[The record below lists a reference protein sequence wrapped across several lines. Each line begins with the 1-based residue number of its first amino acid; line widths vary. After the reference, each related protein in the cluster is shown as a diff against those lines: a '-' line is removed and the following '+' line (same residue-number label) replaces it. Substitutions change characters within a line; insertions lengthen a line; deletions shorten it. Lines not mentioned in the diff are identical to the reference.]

1 MAWNRSP
8 DTLARV
14 SEPIATVVVPARN
27 EEDAISACLDSVLA
41 QDETRLQVVVVD
53 GASSDRTPD
62 IVKSYAERD
71 ARVEILYNPRQIIP
85 VSLNLALDAARAPW
99 LVRVDAHAVVPTDYV
114 RRAVAHLETG
124 RWGAVGGRKDGVGRT
139 PAGKAIAAAMA
150 SPFGVGNSTYHYGTA
165 PTEVDHVPFGA
176 YPVAVVKELGGWN
189 EDLRVNQDFELDYRL
204 RASGRAILFDPELH
218 IDWDCRQSIRELF
231 RQYRR
236 YGRGKAKVA
245 ALHPRSAA
253 PRHLAAPCFV
263 AWLVIALVT
272 GLRRPRSAAVA
283 VMPYGVALAVASAR
297 SARSLPP
304 EARRWVPAAFAAMHI
319 GWGLGFWEGIFDT
332 ARNAMRRTV

>member
-1 MAWNRSP
+1 MAWNRSRIP
-8 DTLARV
+8 WPEVT
-14 SEPIATVVVPARN
+14 EPIATVVVPAKN
-27 EEDAISACLDSVLA
+27 EEDAIAACLDSVLA
-41 QDETRLQVVVVD
+41 QDETRLQVIVVD

-62 IVKSYAERD
+62 IVKGYAERD

-85 VSLNLALDAARAPW
+85 VSLNLALGAARAPW
-99 LVRVDAHAVVPTDYV
+99 LVRVDAHAVVPPDYV

-204 RASGRAILFDPELH
+204 RASGRTILFDPELH

-253 PRHLAAPCFV
+253 PRHLVAPCFV

-272 GLRRPRSAAVA
+272 GLRWPRLAAVA
-283 VMPYGVALAVASAR
+283 VTPYGVALALASAR

-304 EARRWVPAAFAAMHI
+304 ESRRWVPAAFAAMHI